1 MTTPDTAA
9 KQPKTGERFRL
20 SEPPGR
26 ELDEKMSTVDHLHQP
41 KRTGRFGLISTS
53 GVKGQTNT
61 EAMAGFTTSGCQ
73 RATANGPFPL

>member
-20 SEPPGR
+20 PDSPER

-41 KRTGRFGLISTS
+41 GNTHHLAQHLGNPESTLWEAAARFLWGAR
-53 GVKGQTNT
+53 QTPE
-61 EAMAGFTTSGCQ
+61 EA
-73 RATANGPFPL
+73 GPRQPGT